1 MKNFLIISGS
11 LIVTTAFVVAQDA
24 VRPAASPTP
33 AATAETERVVVVGG
47 AIEQSET
54 DKAQSVTILNQNNL
68 EQKAAP
74 TLGDTLA
81 NEPGIAGSGF
91 TAGASRPVIRGQADN
106 RVRVLNNG
114 TEVFDVSNLSPDHA
128 PSVSALLSESIEVV
142 RGPATILYG

>member
-1 MKNFLIISGS
+1 MKKFLITAAA
-11 LIVTTAFVVAQDA
+11 LLALARIVSAQDA
-24 VRPAASPTP
+24 VRSTASPTP
-33 AATAETERVVVVGG
+33 ATAETERVVVIGG

-54 DKAQSVTILNQNNL
+54 DKAQSVTILNENGL
-68 EQKAAP
+68 KQKSAA

-91 TAGASRPVIRGQADN
+91 TAGASRPIIRGQGDN

-128 PSVSALLSESIEVV
+128 PSVTALLSESIEVV
-142 RGPATILYG
+142 